1 MVRFNDNNEIIRDD
15 EYNAI
20 IVGLQMRE
28 DISYSMDELEN
39 LAEADGVNVL
49 GRVVQILDR
58 PNTATFIGGGK
69 AEEIAEMCRNMEAD
83 TVIFNDELSGVQMRN
98 LEDITGVR
106 VIDRTVLILDIFA
119 KRAST
124 KEGKLQIELAQ
135 LQYRLP
141 RLTGFGKALSRL
153 GGGIGTRG
161 PGEKK
166 LETDRRHISARIDD
180 IKS

>member
-119 KRAST
+119 KKGIYKGREAPDRTCAASIQT
-124 KEGKLQIELAQ
+124 AEA
-135 LQYRLP
+135 YRLW
-141 RLTGFGKALSRL
+141 
-153 GGGIGTRG
+153 
-161 PGEKK
+161 KK
-166 LETDRRHISARIDD
+166 LCRDWAEA
-180 IKS
+180 

>member
-141 RLTGFGKALSRL
+141 RLTGFGSLEIPLKR
-153 GGGIGTRG
+153 R
-161 PGEKK
+161 KK
-166 LETDRRHISARIDD
+166 GARICLTPL
-180 IKS
+180 